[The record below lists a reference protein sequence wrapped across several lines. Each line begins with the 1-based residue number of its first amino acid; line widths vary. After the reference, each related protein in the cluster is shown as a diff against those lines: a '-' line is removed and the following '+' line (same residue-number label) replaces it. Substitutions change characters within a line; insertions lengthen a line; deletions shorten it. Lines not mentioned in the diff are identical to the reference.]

1 MDKFEQ
7 KELKKIRPIKIT
19 WHDWLINYL
28 PEPTRKSVGG
38 FKDHIVSLFYKNTP
52 KPTVNWKRKTLSKP
66 KKESKIKNP
75 FILKRKKRK
84 IG

>member
-19 WHDWLINYL
+19 WHDWLINHL
-28 PEPTRKSVGG
+28 PEPTRKSVRG
-38 FKDHIVSLFYKNTP
+38 FKDHIVSLFYKNTSKP
-52 KPTVNWKRKTLSKP
+52 KVYWKRKTLSKP
-66 KKESKIKNP
+66 KKESKNKNR
-75 FILKRKKRK
+75 FILKKKKRK